1 MDAEYSCCGGED
13 TLEGSGLRAI
23 ARLTARGGGLHLLR
37 DDDNV
42 SNHFKVCDE
51 YWQDGDPT
59 GNLRGTCND
68 AMDDLNRTD
77 YDWVFDGNMEWVIER
92 ATVDSTTDVSA
103 DNTAL
108 LGLG

>member
-13 TLEGSGLRAI
+13 TLEGPGLPAI
-23 ARLTARGGGLHLLR
+23 AR
-37 DDDNV
+37 
-42 SNHFKVCDE
+42 CDE